1 MLSLASDLEF
11 LSAEELGP
19 RERKPLKVS
28 DSPERKLPLLPWRD
42 PHSVSPEDLAQYI
55 TRLERLGER
64 YPQSS
69 EIRTCLGMAYAMNYD
84 VHRSMDA
91 LERAVELD
99 PLSFVAQLKYAEL
112 LYRIRAVPRAEQETL
127 KALDLCREPWE
138 LALARRQLQEIR
150 RLWREGT
157 QKPAWTKPLLAPA
170 LTLLLFLA
178 VVSLLMRMHP

>member
-1 MLSLASDLEF
+1 MLSLPSDLEF
-11 LSAEELGP
+11 LSAEAPGL
-19 RERKPLKVS
+19 RERDPQKLS

-42 PHSVSPEDLAQYI
+42 PHSVSPEELTQYI
-55 TRLERLGER
+55 VRLERLGER

-69 EIRTCLGMAYAMNYD
+69 EIATCLGMAYAMNYD

-91 LERAVELD
+91 LERAVELN
-99 PLSFVAQLKYAEL
+99 PLSFVAQIKYAEL
-112 LYRIRAVPRAEQETL
+112 LYRIRALPRAEQETL
-127 KALDLCREPWE
+127 RALDLCREPWE

-150 RLWREGT
+150 KLWREGT